1 MVVNCWQ
8 PGEELAYWE
17 DNYTDSTLPAGSQ
30 TLQRG
35 VNEDRVGQGRTERMR
50 EARVASGGETECYMK
65 EGWIEWEGDCG
76 EERALN
82 VIESDSV
89 YGMW

>member
-1 MVVNCWQ
+1 MNKYVFKLEPNTTIIFSPGKDELMVVNCWQ

-35 VNEDRVGQGRTERMR
+35 VNEDRVDLPLP
-50 EARVASGGETECYMK
+50 CF
-65 EGWIEWEGDCG
+65 
-76 EERALN
+76 
-82 VIESDSV
+82 SV
-89 YGMW
+89 LCQAWF

>member
-35 VNEDRVGQGRTERMR
+35 VNEDRVSQRERGRPEWPVEEKQSATCRDGFM
-50 EARVASGGETECYMK
+50 
-65 EGWIEWEGDCG
+65 EWEGDYG

-82 VIESDSV
+82 VIERDSV